1 MSVISPNVGSRKDPY
16 ELDRLAEELASRESS
31 QQDFSDHDLPAFVP
45 LVHGNQLLA
54 AEEFNVEEFLL
65 SRTYT
70 SLPDLRSELRDYL
83 ATLKDELVKLINDDY
98 EAFISLS
105 TDLKDE
111 GARLEK
117 LKYPLDGLKGQILA
131 SKDELSVLQG
141 AIQEK
146 LKRRATLREEKALLH
161 LLLKISESIT
171 RLESLLLISQPS
183 DGEDSAMR
191 PAFTSQVEGDR
202 NQGARAKHLSRVASE
217 YIQLLYHTSKARAEK
232 CTFVEE
238 IQWRLDRIQST
249 LSSDL
254 DHFFTATVTSIVDG
268 TGSNKTSEIDKAK
281 LMADLAECLRAYDML
296 GLWQDAEEILQK
308 QVVRW
313 FVRKT
318 IFPGA
323 LVAPPSPI
331 VPHTP
336 FQGASSTAFPR
347 SPSTPYTAFS
357 PRQPPSFLGQTSVG
371 TLTSHTHLLDDAD
384 DPLARLYNQ
393 ILRFVERD
401 LSRIMEIAE
410 RVSIVSN
417 ADVKPDKSSTDASAV
432 ADIHPSDGRTKGFRI
447 FSDVIW
453 AELGSAIMDELGT
466 VVFASGKPNEF
477 KKHYDTTQIFIR
489 SLEMLAP
496 SLRSVELMR
505 SHPVFTS
512 FQQRWQLPVYF
523 QMRWKDIVGKLEGS
537 LSTIRVQRST
547 DTSTPFVMSQAAAA
561 WSAVSL
567 CWSSDVYIPE
577 LSFRFWRLTL
587 QIISRFKT
595 WLDQSLAMEI
605 PQQSTTADKAA
616 GSVGAPRSS
625 TSQTDASTE
634 STASDEAVLSQYAT
648 AISDIKQ
655 FRGNVLTL
663 WRQSI
668 SIMLPE
674 APNEGQTLNAED
686 ALQQSLAALTT
697 LIPSMSSE
705 IVTILSKRCCD
716 ALLPV
721 RSIPSQFRAM
731 SNKRMP
737 TEPSYFVPSILRPL
751 KVFFCIGTN
760 EGPGAS
766 LKQEYLDAYAND
778 VFDTVA
784 QRYMYYLTAMRKTE
798 ESLRRLKK
806 GKKVSYSLFGSSS
819 SGKDDD
825 GKDEARIRNQMV
837 LDVEAFGKDGETL
850 GVRTDR
856 HESFRSLHELVMAP
870 LSEDS

>member
-1 MSVISPNVGSRKDPY
+1 MSVVTPNVGSRKDPY

-117 LKYPLDGLKGQILA
+117 LQYPLSGLKEQILA
-131 SKDELSVLQG
+131 SKGELSVLQS

-191 PAFTSQVEGDR
+191 PAFASQTEGDR

-254 DHFFTATVTSIVDG
+254 DHFFTATVTSI
-268 TGSNKTSEIDKAK
+268 

-308 QVVRW
+308 QVVRG

-347 SPSTPYTAFS
+347 SPLTPYTAFS

-371 TLTSHTHLLDDAD
+371 TLTSHAHLLDDAD

-393 ILRFVERD
+393 ILR
-401 LSRIMEIAE
+401 
-410 RVSIVSN
+410 
-417 ADVKPDKSSTDASAV
+417 
-432 ADIHPSDGRTKGFRI
+432 FRI

-453 AELGSAIMDELGT
+453 AELGSAIMDELGG

-505 SHPVFTS
+505 SHPVFIS

-523 QMRWKDIVGKLEGS
+523 QMRWKDIVGKLEAS
-537 LSTIRVQRST
+537 LSTIRIERST
-547 DTSTPFVMSQAAAA
+547 DTSTPFVMSQATAA

-595 WLDQSLAMEI
+595 WLDQSLAIEI
-605 PQQSTTADKAA
+605 QQSTTADKAA
-616 GSVGAPRSS
+616 RSS
-625 TSQTDASTE
+625 TSQTDTSTE
-634 STASDEAVLSQYAT
+634 STAGDEAILSQYAT

-655 FRGNVLTL
+655 FRGHVLTL

-705 IVTILSKRCCD
+705 IVAILSKRCCD

-766 LKQEYLDAYAND
+766 LKQEYLDAYANE

>member
-1 MSVISPNVGSRKDPY
+1 MSVVTPNVGSRKDPY

-117 LKYPLDGLKGQILA
+117 LQYPLSGLKEQILA
-131 SKDELSVLQG
+131 SKGELSVLQS

-191 PAFTSQVEGDR
+191 PAFASQTEGER

-254 DHFFTATVTSIVDG
+254 DHFFTATVTSI
-268 TGSNKTSEIDKAK
+268 

-308 QVVRW
+308 QVVRG

-347 SPSTPYTAFS
+347 SPLTPYTAFS

-371 TLTSHTHLLDDAD
+371 TLTSHAHLLDDAD

-393 ILRFVERD
+393 ILR
-401 LSRIMEIAE
+401 
-410 RVSIVSN
+410 
-417 ADVKPDKSSTDASAV
+417 
-432 ADIHPSDGRTKGFRI
+432 FRI

-453 AELGSAIMDELGT
+453 AELGSAIMDELGG

-505 SHPVFTS
+505 SHPVFIS

-523 QMRWKDIVGKLEGS
+523 QMRWKDIVGKLEAS
-537 LSTIRVQRST
+537 LSTIRIERST
-547 DTSTPFVMSQAAAA
+547 DTSTPFVMSQATAA

-595 WLDQSLAMEI
+595 WLDQSLAIEI
-605 PQQSTTADKAA
+605 QQSTTADKAA
-616 GSVGAPRSS
+616 RSS
-625 TSQTDASTE
+625 TSQTDTLTE
-634 STASDEAVLSQYAT
+634 STAGDEAVLSQYAT

-655 FRGNVLTL
+655 FRGHVLTL

-674 APNEGQTLNAED
+674 APNEGQTLNAEGSLSKPFHAIHLTCDSTD

-705 IVTILSKRCCD
+705 IVAILSKRCCD

-766 LKQEYLDAYAND
+766 LKQEFLDAYANE

-784 QRYMYYLTAMRKTE
+784 QRYASRSRPNPRTKSLWVRYMYYLTAMRKTE

-870 LSEDS
+870 LSEGAKFLSLILDTQVDESADS

>member
-117 LKYPLDGLKGQILA
+117 LKYPLDGLKEQILA

-141 AIQEK
+141 AIQDK

-191 PAFTSQVEGDR
+191 PAFTSQIEGDR

-254 DHFFTATVTSIVDG
+254 DHFFTATVTSI
-268 TGSNKTSEIDKAK
+268 

-308 QVVRW
+308 QVVRG

-347 SPSTPYTAFS
+347 SPSTPYTTFS

-393 ILRFVERD
+393 ILR
-401 LSRIMEIAE
+401 
-410 RVSIVSN
+410 
-417 ADVKPDKSSTDASAV
+417 
-432 ADIHPSDGRTKGFRI
+432 FRI

-496 SLRSVELMR
+496 SLRSVELMH

-523 QMRWKDIVGKLEGS
+523 QMRWKDVVGKLEGS
-537 LSTIRVQRST
+537 LSTISIERST
-547 DTSTPFVMSQAAAA
+547 DTSNSSLSGTPFVMSQAAAA

-577 LSFRFWRLTL
+577 LSYRFWRLTL
-587 QIISRFKT
+587 Q
-595 WLDQSLAMEI
+595 
-605 PQQSTTADKAA
+605 AA
-616 GSVGAPRSS
+616 GSIGAPRSS

-663 WRQSI
+663 WH
-668 SIMLPE
+668 
-674 APNEGQTLNAED
+674 

>member
-1 MSVISPNVGSRKDPY
+1 MSVNPNVGSRKDPY
-16 ELDRLAEELASRESS
+16 ELDRLAEELASRESL
-31 QQDFSDHDLPAFVP
+31 QQADHDLPAFVP

-117 LKYPLDGLKGQILA
+117 LKHPLDGLKEQILA

-141 AIQEK
+141 TIQEK

-191 PAFTSQVEGDR
+191 PAFTSQIEGDR
-202 NQGARAKHLSRVASE
+202 NQGALAKHLSRVASE

-238 IQWRLDRIQST
+238 IQWRLDRIQAT

-254 DHFFTATVTSIVDG
+254 DHFFTAIVTSIVDG

-296 GLWQDAEEILQK
+296 GLWQGAEEILQK
-308 QVVRW
+308 QVVRG

-318 IFPGA
+318 IFPDA

-336 FQGASSTAFPR
+336 FQGASSTAIPR
-347 SPSTPYTAFS
+347 SPSTPYTAFF
-357 PRQPPSFLGQTSVG
+357 PRQPPSFLSQTSVG
-371 TLTSHTHLLDDAD
+371 TVTPHTHLLDDAD

-401 LSRIMEIAE
+401 LGRIMEVAE
-410 RVSIVSN
+410 RASIVSN
-417 ADVKPDKSSTDASAV
+417 ADVKPDKSSTDSSTVVDA
-432 ADIHPSDGRTKGFRI
+432 HPSDGRTRGFRI

-453 AELGSAIMDELGT
+453 AELGSTIMDELGT

-537 LSTIRVQRST
+537 LSTIKIERST

-567 CWSSDVYIPE
+567 CWNSDVYIPE

-595 WLDQSLAMEI
+595 WLVQSLAMEI
-605 PQQSTTADKAA
+605 PQQSTTADKTA
-616 GSVGAPRSS
+616 GSVGAPRSN

-655 FRGNVLTL
+655 FRGNVLIL

-674 APNEGQTLNAED
+674 AANEGQTLNAED
-686 ALQQSLAALTT
+686 ALQQSLVALTT

-751 KVFFCIGTN
+751 KVFFCIGTD

-766 LKQEYLDAYAND
+766 LKQEYLDAYANV
-778 VFDTVA
+778 VFDTVT

-856 HESFRSLHELVMAP
+856 HESFRSLHELVIGP
-870 LSEDS
+870 LTEDS

>member
-117 LKYPLDGLKGQILA
+117 LKYPLDGLKEQILA

-171 RLESLLLISQPS
+171 RLESLLLIFQPS

-191 PAFTSQVEGDR
+191 PAFTSQIEGDR

-254 DHFFTATVTSIVDG
+254 DHFFTATVTSI
-268 TGSNKTSEIDKAK
+268 

-308 QVVRW
+308 QVVRG

-347 SPSTPYTAFS
+347 SPSTPYTTFS

-417 ADVKPDKSSTDASAV
+417 ADVKPDKSSTDSSAV
-432 ADIHPSDGRTKGFRI
+432 ADAHPSDGRTKGFRI

-523 QMRWKDIVGKLEGS
+523 QMRWKDVVGKLEGS
-537 LSTIRVQRST
+537 LSTISIERST
-547 DTSTPFVMSQAAAA
+547 DTSNSSLSGTPFVMSQAAAA

-577 LSFRFWRLTL
+577 LSYRFWRLTL

-605 PQQSTTADKAA
+605 PQQSTTADKAG
-616 GSVGAPRSS
+616 GSIGAPRSS